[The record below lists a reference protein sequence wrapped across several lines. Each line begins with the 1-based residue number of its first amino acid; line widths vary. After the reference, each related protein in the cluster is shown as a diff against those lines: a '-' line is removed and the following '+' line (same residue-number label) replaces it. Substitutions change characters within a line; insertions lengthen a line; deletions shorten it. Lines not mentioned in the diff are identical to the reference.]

1 MKHKLITCT
10 LLVCLLVCLLGNIY
24 QVIMYHR
31 LLGTVNNL
39 KTSLNITNE
48 RITELENKPQAKP
61 SVKVYSPI
69 QTKRFPDYKNH
80 MPVIPEDNYYE
91 LQKHKD
97 RMDNLQKQTDE
108 INKKLKDAEV
118 QKDAERLARPYYMF

>member
-48 RITELENKPQAKP
+48 RITEIENKPQAKS
-61 SVKVYSPI
+61 SVKVYSSI
-69 QTKRFPDYKNH
+69 QTKRFPDYQNN

-118 QKDAERLARPYYMF
+118 QKDAERLAKPYYMF

>member
-10 LLVCLLVCLLGNIY
+10 LLVCLLVCLLGNCY

-48 RITELENKPQAKP
+48 RITELENKPQANP

-69 QTKRFPDYKNH
+69 QTKRFPDYQNN

-118 QKDAERLARPYYMF
+118 QKDAERLAKPYYMF